1 MAVRT
6 SDLLFLRVLTTA
18 RKCGGMRLRKGIA
31 LFLGITFLSVGLVLF
46 LTVDRQ
52 TLHFLLS
59 ARKAQLLQALGLV
72 ILSWVFDAFRFMSF
86 ARAAGERIGF
96 RLSICLTWLNYFGSA
111 ITPMQ
116 GGGGPF
122 QVFVLYRNG
131 VPVGKGIAI
140 TLTRT
145 MVTLFI
151 VGCVVAMTLIFA
163 PDILSGSSFVTGV
176 FYYVAAFVLLAWIVI
191 GLSLV
196 YPEAVKKM
204 GKIVTLL
211 LKRVGVVKP
220 MKVLRVVRL
229 LNREI
234 DNYTENF
241 RLFFT
246 TGFSWFMSGIVLS
259 LGQLFCLWGILPT
272 LVKAVGLPIHFG
284 QAILIQALFNF
295 VMYFV
300 PTPGGSGFAEA
311 GGATIFRYLI
321 PWNLAGV
328 MAIGWRFFTEYL
340 AIGLGALVAL
350 RFLGWGMAEKIL
362 DDAKREDHES

>member
-1 MAVRT
+1 M
-6 SDLLFLRVLTTA
+6 S
-18 RKCGGMRLRKGIA
+18 LRKGIA
-31 LFLGITFLSVGLVLF
+31 LFLGITLFSVGLVLF
-46 LTVDRQ
+46 FTVDKE
-52 TLHFLLS
+52 TLRFLFS
-59 ARKAQLLQALGLV
+59 ANKAVLLQALGLV
-72 ILSWVFDAFRFMSF
+72 ILSWFFDALRFMSF
-86 ARAAGERIGF
+86 AKAAGERVGF
-96 RLSICLTWLNYFGSA
+96 RLSICLSWLNYFGSA

-122 QVFVLYRNG
+122 QVYVLYRNG
-131 VPVGKGIAI
+131 IAVGKGIAI

-145 MVTLFI
+145 LITLFI

-163 PDILSGSSFVTGV
+163 PDILSGSTFVTGI
-176 FYYVAAFVLLAWIVI
+176 FYYVAAFVLLTWIVVAF
-191 GLSLV
+191 SLV
-196 YPEAVKKM
+196 CPKAVKKL
-204 GKIVTLL
+204 GKIATLL
-211 LKRVGVVKP
+211 LKRIGIVKP
-220 MKVLRVVRL
+220 MMVLRVVRR

-246 TGFSWFMSGIVLS
+246 SGFSFFVTGIVLS
-259 LGQLFCLWGILPT
+259 FGQLLCLWSVLPT
-272 LVKAVGLPIHFG
+272 LVKAIGIPIHYG

-300 PTPGGSGFAEA
+300 PTPGASGFAEA

-340 AIGLGALVAL
+340 AIGLGAIVAL

-362 DDAKREDHES
+362 DEAKREENEP